1 MFRSRVLRSVRAL
14 SVGGAAAITAAAVY
28 EPGFRRELDFWWEGG
43 AIIAKYVVVKLK
55 YDFIFSDEEAR
66 SRRYEELHEE
76 NAPAALAA
84 ILELRGLYIKFGQVC
99 SARDQMQERPE
110 FVESHVDDV
119 LPFSCLCTNPAS
131 WASGVQC
138 KTRIRARRP
147 LAAAVHPPPAPST
160 TA

>member
-1 MFRSRVLRSVRAL
+1 VLRGVGAL

-99 SARDQMQERPE
+99 SARDQNSSKVTWTTSCLSLVCVLTPHPGLQVCSVRPE
-110 FVESHVDDV
+110 FVPGDLL
-119 LPFSCLCTNPAS
+119 LPQCTPLLPP
-131 WASGVQC
+131 
-138 KTRIRARRP
+138 RP
-147 LAAAVHPPPAPST
+147 PRG
-160 TA
+160 